1 MDLKD
6 FVKESLVQI
15 SKGIVEAN
23 QELQEIGAII
33 NPLHVIVNSEN
44 SQAYGR
50 TGTSPN
56 YHKNSRV
63 VEKVEFDVAVVA
75 EEGTQT
81 KAGIKLS
88 VATLGLNAGGQ
99 SNASDRSESRI
110 KFTIPVVFPGVESE
124 PKP

>member
-1 MDLKD
+1 MDLRE
-6 FVKESLVQI
+6 FVKESLIQI
-15 SKGIVEAN
+15 SKGIADAN
-23 QELQEIGAII
+23 EELKDTGAMI
-33 NPLHVIVNSEN
+33 NPLHVIVNTEN

-50 TGTSPN
+50 TGASANQPS
-56 YHKNSRV
+56 NSRV

-88 VATLGLNAGGQ
+88 VASMGLNAGGQ

-110 KFTIPVVFPGVESE
+110 KFTIPVVFPGVDSK
-124 PKP
+124 PKS

>member
-15 SKGIVEAN
+15 SKGISEAN
-23 QELQEIGAII
+23 EELKDTGAMI
-33 NPLHVIVNSEN
+33 NPLHVTINTDK

-50 TGTSPN
+50 TGKPAYDSAGS
-56 YHKNSRV
+56 SRV

-75 EEGTQT
+75 EAGEQT

-88 VATLGLNAGGQ
+88 IASIGLGADGQ
-99 SNASDRSESRI
+99 SNTKDKSESRI
-110 KFTIPVVFPGVESE
+110 KFTIPVVFSGVENDT
-124 PKP
+124 

>member
-23 QELQEIGAII
+23 LELQEVGAII
-33 NPLHVIVNSEN
+33 NPLHVIVNSDN

-50 TGTSPN
+50 TGTSQS

-124 PKP
+124 PKS